1 MLWIN
6 RTAIGKAVAACILIG
21 GLTSCDAHTKT
32 EAQDQQPTTPVTTLA
47 FEGSGASNPNSKV
60 AHGDRVSRIVGCKA
74 CHGETLQGQNVTA
87 KEPEWGDMYAPNL
100 TLLMASYSDAEL
112 ERAIR
117 KGVPKDGRTMWFMP
131 SESLQFLSDA
141 DLSALVAYLRTMPP
155 GGKPTPPIRKGA
167 LFHQLV
173 KAGQL
178 HPAPK
183 MVERF
188 QARQPADMG
197 ERHALG
203 RYIAKVV
210 CSECHNAQ
218 LEGLPDFSPSLDI
231 TGAFDQAEL
240 IELLTTGKGKSKP
253 DLGLMI
259 AASRLRFSQFTPG
272 ERQAVVAYLQART
285 ARPQQP
291 H

>member
-6 RTAIGKAVAACILIG
+6 PTAFGKAVLASILVWGLAAC
-21 GLTSCDAHTKT
+21 DARPKGQ
-32 EAQDQQPTTPVTTLA
+32 AQDQRPTAPVTSLA
-47 FEGSGASNPNSKV
+47 FEGSDASDPEDKI
-60 AHGDRVSRIVGCKA
+60 AHGQRISRIVGCNA
-74 CHGETLQGQNVTA
+74 CHGENLQGQNVTA
-87 KEPEWGDMYAPNL
+87 KEPEWGEMYAPNL
-100 TLLMASYSDAEL
+100 TLLMASYSDADL

-141 DLSALVAYLRTMPP
+141 DLSALLAYLRTMPP
-155 GGKPTPPIRKGA
+155 GGTPTPPLRKGP

-173 KAGQL
+173 EAGQL

-203 RYIAKVV
+203 RHIAKIV

-218 LEGLPDFSPSLDI
+218 LEGYPDFTPDLDI
-231 TGAFDQAEL
+231 AGAFTEAEL
-240 IELLTTGKGKSKP
+240 VELLSTGKGKSKP
-253 DLGLMI
+253 DLGLMTQS
-259 AASRLRFSQFTPG
+259 SRSRFSQFTPG
-272 ERQAVVAYLQART
+272 ERQAVVSYLKARA

>member
-1 MLWIN
+1 ML
-6 RTAIGKAVAACILIG
+6 
-21 GLTSCDAHTKT
+21 
-32 EAQDQQPTTPVTTLA
+32 AQKVTGRISNPPPSLA
-47 FEGSGASNPNSKV
+47 FEGSDASDPESRI
-60 AHGDRVSRIVGCKA
+60 AHGQRISRIVGCNA
-74 CHGETLQGQNVTA
+74 CHGENLQGQNVTA
-87 KEPEWGDMYAPNL
+87 KEPDWGEMYAPNL
-100 TLLMASYSDAEL
+100 TLLMASYSDADL

-117 KGVPKDGRTMWFMP
+117 QGVPKDGRTMWFMP

-141 DLSALVAYLRTMPP
+141 DFGALLAYLRTMPP
-155 GGKPTPPIRKGA
+155 GGKPMPPIRKGS

-203 RYIAKVV
+203 RHIAKIV

-218 LEGLPDFSPSLDI
+218 LEGYPDF
-231 TGAFDQAEL
+231 TL
-240 IELLTTGKGKSKP
+240 IW
-253 DLGLMI
+253 I
-259 AASRLRFSQFTPG
+259 
-272 ERQAVVAYLQART
+272 
-285 ARPQQP
+285 
-291 H
+291 